1 MCLDSDDSD
10 GEGEES
16 DKEVVGDGDSS
27 SQSSEENSVKDEESK
42 IDEDDIIYNTLNS
55 DYVRFTKWN
64 FFVQ

>member
-1 MCLDSDDSD
+1 MCLDSEDSD

-42 IDEDDIIYNTLNS
+42 IDEDDVIYNTLNS
-55 DYVRFTKWN
+55 DYVRFTK
-64 FFVQ
+64 

>member
-16 DKEVVGDGDSS
+16 DKEVVDDGDSS

-42 IDEDDIIYNTLNS
+42 IDEDDVIYNTLNS

-64 FFVQ
+64 FFIQ